1 MILKKISIM
10 LPAVTDFA
18 FVGHQPPWWADLLST
33 RKRWWAGLDLNQR
46 RREPANLQSAPFDH
60 SGTYPFFACGE
71 SEKEAREHHLR
82 KYFLLCF
89 SIV

>member
-1 MILKKISIM
+1 MILKIISKA
-10 LPAVTDFA
+10 LSRLAGAVSF
-18 FVGHQPPWWADLLST
+18 T
-33 RKRWWAGLDLNQR
+33 RKKWWAGLDLNQR